1 MRDSGDRIIRFNVF
15 ERVVH
20 WIVALSF
27 IVTALT
33 GMGLYMPGL
42 FWLTGIFGGGAASR
56 WLHPWAGVVF
66 AASLVVMALMWARHM
81 VLDSQDMAWL
91 RRVGAYIAHRPG
103 VPEAGRFNAGQKL
116 LFWLVILLGAVE
128 FVTGLFMWSP
138 DLYGGTT
145 ALRISYPV
153 HSLAAAGYI
162 ALFILHVYMG
172 TIALPG
178 TFETMTH
185 GRITRTWARVHHP
198 RWYRQVVAR
207 EQADAAVPSAGVD
220 VGAAARP
227 RR

>member
-1 MRDSGDRIIRFNVF
+1 MADSGDRIVRFSVL
-15 ERVVH
+15 ERIVH
-20 WIVALSF
+20 WMVAISF
-27 IVTALT
+27 IVAALT

-66 AASLVVMALMWARHM
+66 AASLLVMTLMWVRHM
-81 VLDSQDMAWL
+81 VLDSQDLLWL

-103 VPEAGRFNAGQKL
+103 LPEAGRFNAGQKL
-116 LFWLVILLGAVE
+116 LFWAVVVLGAVE

-138 DLYGGTT
+138 DIYGGTT
-145 ALRISYPV
+145 ALQVSYPL
-153 HSLAAAGYI
+153 HSFAASGYI

-185 GRITRTWARVHHP
+185 GKITRAWARAHHA

-207 EQADAAVPSAGVD
+207 EQADAAVRSPGVD